1 MNTISLSHIP
11 FDELPSQARTMF
23 FIIAVGASA
32 RFGAPRP
39 NQSEMN
45 PLLETIWDGNC
56 LRLQD
61 LSDPF
66 RMTALLETELVSFS
80 SAGDGQ

>member
-45 PLLETIWDGNC
+45 PVLETIWNGN
-56 LRLQD
+56 RLSLTA

-66 RMTALLETELVSFS
+66 RMTALLKMELASFS
-80 SAGDGQ
+80 SAGDVQ